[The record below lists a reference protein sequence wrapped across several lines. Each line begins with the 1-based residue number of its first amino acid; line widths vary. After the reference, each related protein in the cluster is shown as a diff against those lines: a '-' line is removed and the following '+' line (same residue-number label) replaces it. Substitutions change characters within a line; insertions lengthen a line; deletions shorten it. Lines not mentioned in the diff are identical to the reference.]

1 MSKEGGE
8 QSFAVCSTSGS
19 SGQQGASAHYWRR
32 LVGLFQRHRIATY
45 GKDVDAVG
53 GLRLPTVSSFLGVN
67 VPSETIRKALLSKGY
82 FPKELPPVFTT
93 EDFGRLSQDVLQ
105 RWDADSVFKIDKKS
119 LGKTPCKKKR
129 RNAYTYF
136 IESAEAEIL
145 SKPKRGYER
154 RNLTITHPIPQ
165 ALLVKEISEN
175 WKSVQKWLSRQAFSI
190 DDIMV
195 SGEYERGVKEIN
207 FGAHREK
214 SLYLEAT
221 SDWLVKTDITRFYP
235 SIYTH
240 SIPWAAYGKE
250 RVKSRMGYYKG
261 SFADRID
268 VLVRACNRNQTVGIP
283 IGPETSRIIA
293 EVISSRIDTDF
304 RSHKL
309 DLADHSVDRL
319 QDDWNV
325 GARTLEQAE
334 DVVTCISSIYRSY
347 GLEING
353 SKTSVDHIIGSKRKT
368 WISEIGAF
376 LSHRSGSLR
385 GARLREFINLSLR
398 LQSDFQSDPV
408 VSYALSVI
416 ERAGVIN
423 SDIRDIE
430 SFLLKTAVIAPS
442 SMDKICRII
451 LNLQHTSGGI
461 SAERIGRRF
470 VLLAERNLE
479 KGHHFETLWLLYTLR
494 GLKRPFK
501 SERICELSEE
511 ASSSALSLLL
521 LDMKQMRMGIGNL
534 PTEEWEA
541 QISSDSVIRD
551 WSWLLAYEAFRK
563 GWLKDTKSL
572 LKEPFFAA
580 MDVNDIVF
588 YDPKRNISASRSV
601 VRKATTLRK
610 RQSYEMKA
618 FFAAVRGEHFEEY

>member
-1 MSKEGGE
+1 
-8 QSFAVCSTSGS
+8 
-19 SGQQGASAHYWRR
+19 
-32 LVGLFQRHRIATY
+32 
-45 GKDVDAVG
+45 
-53 GLRLPTVSSFLGVN
+53 
-67 VPSETIRKALLSKGY
+67 LLSKGY

-93 EDFGRLSQDVLQ
+93 EDFGRLSQDVLD
-105 RWDADSVFKIDKKS
+105 RWVADGVFKIDVKS

-129 RNAYTYF
+129 QNAYTYSL
-136 IESAEAEIL
+136 ESAEAEVL

-154 RNLTITHPIPQ
+154 RNLHITHPIPQ

-175 WKSVQKWLSRQAFSI
+175 WKAVQKWLSKQAFSLDEI
-190 DDIMV
+190 KVSDD
-195 SGEYERGVKEIN
+195 YERGIKEIN

-214 SLYLEAT
+214 SFYLEAT
-221 SDWLVKTDITRFYP
+221 ADWLVKTDITRFYP

-250 RVKSRMGYYKG
+250 RVKSRLGYYKG

-268 VLVRACNRNQTVGIP
+268 MLVRACNRNQTVGIP

-293 EVISSRIDTDF
+293 EIISSRIDADF
-304 RSHKL
+304 QRHGL
-309 DLADHSVDRL
+309 DLAAHSVDRL
-319 QDDWNV
+319 QDDWSV

-334 DVVTCISSIYRSY
+334 DVITCISSVYRSY

-353 SKTSVDHIIGSKRKT
+353 SKTSVDHIIGSRRKT

-385 GARLREFINLSLR
+385 GARLREFIVLSLR
-398 LQSDFQSDPV
+398 LQSDFQSEPV

-416 ERAGVIN
+416 ERAGLIN
-423 SDIRDIE
+423 PDIREIE
-430 SFLLKTAVIAPS
+430 SFLLKAAVIAPS

-451 LNLQHTSGGI
+451 LNLQYTSDGM

-479 KGHHFETLWLLYTLR
+479 KGHHFEAIWLLYTLR

-501 SERICELSEE
+501 SERLCELSEG
-511 ASSSALSLLL
+511 AASSALSLLL
-521 LDMKQMRMGIGNL
+521 LDMKRMRMGIGTL
-534 PTEEWEA
+534 PKEEWEA

-551 WSWLLAYEAFRK
+551 WSWLLGYEAFRK
-563 GWLKDTKSL
+563 GWLKDKNGL

-588 YDPKRNISASRSV
+588 YDPKRNVPTSRSV
-601 VRKATTLRK
+601 VRKAVKLRK
-610 RQSYEMKA
+610 RQSYEMRA
-618 FFAAVRGEHFEEY
+618 FFAAVRGENFEEY